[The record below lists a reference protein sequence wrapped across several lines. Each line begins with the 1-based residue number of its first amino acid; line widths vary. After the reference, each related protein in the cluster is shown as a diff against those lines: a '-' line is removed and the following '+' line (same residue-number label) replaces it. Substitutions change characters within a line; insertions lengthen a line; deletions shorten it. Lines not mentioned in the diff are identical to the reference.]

1 MEMVICKSVPLYQNS
16 SSLVCWTTL
25 NICKS
30 NIITIYLIVSYIQF
44 EILQAKPTLW
54 CLEHYNI

>member
-16 SSLVCWTTL
+16 SSLVCWMTL

-44 EILQAKPTLW
+44 EILQAKPTL
-54 CLEHYNI
+54 